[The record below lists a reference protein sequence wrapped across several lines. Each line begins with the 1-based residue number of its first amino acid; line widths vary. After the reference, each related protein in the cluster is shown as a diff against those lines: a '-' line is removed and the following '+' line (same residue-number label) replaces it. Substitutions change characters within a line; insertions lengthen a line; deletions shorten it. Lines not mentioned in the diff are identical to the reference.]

1 MESGIHPAALP
12 DDDLFR
18 ELRHMHTTRL
28 ETLRHG
34 SAHALATHTS
44 RMEALEHE
52 YLRRF
57 PRREIKPE
65 RLRAGA
71 RTRDHLSLRR
81 LHALGRWT

>member
-12 DDDLFR
+12 DGDLFR
-18 ELRHMHTTRL
+18 ELRHIYQTRL

-34 SAHALATHTS
+34 SAHALATHSS
-44 RMEALEHE
+44 RMQALEHE

-57 PRREIKPE
+57 PHREIKPE

-81 LHALGRWT
+81 LSAASRWL